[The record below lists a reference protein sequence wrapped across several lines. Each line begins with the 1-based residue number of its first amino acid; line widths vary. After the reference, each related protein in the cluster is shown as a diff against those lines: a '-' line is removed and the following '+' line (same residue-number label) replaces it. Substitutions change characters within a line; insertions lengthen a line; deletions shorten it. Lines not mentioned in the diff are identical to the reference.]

1 MANVYISFLGTND
14 YLLCHYQHQGNEP
27 CPEPVRFVQEATMA
41 MSCGSWGSEDSIVI
55 FTTEEAEKRNWWD
68 NGHCDRKTNAA
79 LCREGLK
86 ARLEKMGLKAPVR
99 CVRIPEGH
107 DETQIWAIFEKI
119 FEEMKAGDRI
129 VFDITHAF
137 RSIPLLA
144 TVVLH
149 YAKVMRAIQVA
160 GIYYGA
166 FEVLGDYQTVKDM
179 AVEERIA
186 PILDLGALDQLMDWT
201 IATDRFIKTGD
212 PGLVADLAKS
222 QVGPILRESRGRNE
236 AAQAIKKLSDTLKQF
251 HLGLATCRG
260 PELAV
265 GARKVKEQATRC
277 RGLDLHPPFR
287 PLFERIEQRLDAF
300 ADDSLQAGLA
310 AVRWCSEHGLIQ
322 QGFTIL
328 EETLI
333 CLVLTGVDGDPQ
345 DVTLRDVAS
354 QSFAIL
360 GKKIEN
366 CREKWQEPAKSN
378 PEMVGKMIAFI
389 RATAGLEQRMDRV
402 RQARNDL
409 NHAGYHRNAKK
420 LGHAGSFATDLA
432 DHLDGIERLFRPD
445 GMALATD
452 SR

>member
-27 CPEPVRFVQEATMA
+27 CPEPVRFVQEATVA

-300 ADDSLQAGLA
+300 ADDAGMVTSEGDHVAPRRIGVHAEKQIWCRQMEEAQGVGLDDLGEVHHPPEVLCGVRDGHRHDRVAGLGRRQQVADRTDPTDPRHQRRHLGERPTTAEGLEA
-310 AVRWCSEHGLIQ
+310 AQLGDV
-322 QGFTIL
+322 
-328 EETLI
+328 ETSVVDESV
-333 CLVLTGVDGDPQ
+333 LVELDGDLAVTLDPGHGVDDDGLTHGEAPI
-345 DVTLRDVAS
+345 A
-354 QSFAIL
+354 
-360 GKKIEN
+360 G
-366 CREKWQEPAKSN
+366 EPKRS
-378 PEMVGKMIAFI
+378 
-389 RATAGLEQRMDRV
+389 
-402 RQARNDL
+402 
-409 NHAGYHRNAKK
+409 
-420 LGHAGSFATDLA
+420 
-432 DHLDGIERLFRPD
+432 
-445 GMALATD
+445 
-452 SR
+452 